1 MGVQRHNV
9 PHFKGL
15 IMLYLDNL
23 KMANLLH
30 KMARVP
36 SDLNTAV
43 YAFRFAKDR
52 ERKKSNFKCMNC
64 NFHIVGRNA

>member
-1 MGVQRHNV
+1 MGVQRRTV

-15 IMLYLDNL
+15 IMLYLDFEAQGRDSTFTFHHAYLN
-23 KMANLLH
+23 KAVLLH

-43 YAFRFAKDR
+43 R
-52 ERKKSNFKCMNC
+52 
-64 NFHIVGRNA
+64 VGQNSDLSSSF